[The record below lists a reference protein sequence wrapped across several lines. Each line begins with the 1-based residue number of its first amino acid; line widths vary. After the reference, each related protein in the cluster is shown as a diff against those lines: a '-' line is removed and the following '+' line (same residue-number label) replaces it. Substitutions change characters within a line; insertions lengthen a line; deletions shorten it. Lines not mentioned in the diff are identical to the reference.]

1 MKLFIDSGATKS
13 EFLVVEQEKILFRF
27 ITSGINANYCDDFYI
42 QNILIQF
49 KTSFEKEF
57 SSPIDSVRY
66 YGAGCMNS
74 ANSERVS
81 RIIKELFPHCKVEVF
96 SDILAVCH
104 ALYGTESGY
113 AGILGTGS
121 VGCFYNG
128 KEIVEIAP
136 SLGYL
141 LGDEGSGFYLGKLF
155 LQDYLKGL
163 WSDHI
168 LNAFEK
174 EFECNRNMVVRK
186 IYRDGNPQHW
196 ISSIAPFIE
205 KMEGSEE
212 IQSLILLN
220 FDLFFE
226 HQLSYL
232 KNGASLWRISGSI
245 GFHFAPFVLK
255 SAQKHGILIDKIIK
269 SPLEKIIEQNKI

>member
-13 EFLVVEQEKILFRF
+13 EFLVEKQGKILFRF
-27 ITSGINANYCDDFYI
+27 ITSGINANYRDDFYI
-42 QNILIQF
+42 KNILIQF
-49 KTSFEKEF
+49 KTPFDQEF
-57 SSPIDSVRY
+57 SSPLESIRY
-66 YGAGCMNS
+66 YGAGCLNR
-74 ANSERVS
+74 ANCERVL
-81 RIIKELFPHCKVEVF
+81 RIIKELFPYCDVDVY

-128 KEIVEIAP
+128 NEIVEIAP

-155 LQDYLKGL
+155 LQHYLKGL

-168 LNAFEK
+168 RIAFEK
-174 EFECNRNMVVRK
+174 EFQCNRNQVVRK
-186 IYRDGNPQHW
+186 IYLDGDPQNW

-212 IQSLILLN
+212 IQSMIILN
-220 FDLFFE
+220 FDHFFE
-226 HQLSYL
+226 HQLTFL
-232 KNGASLWRISGSI
+232 KNSASLWRISGSI
-245 GFHFAPFVLK
+245 GFHFAPFLLK

>member
-1 MKLFIDSGATKS
+1 MRLFIDSGATKS
-13 EFLVVEQEKILFRF
+13 EFLVEEQGKILFRF

-42 QNILIQF
+42 KNILIQF
-49 KTSFEKEF
+49 KTPFDQEF
-57 SSPIDSVRY
+57 SSRLESIRY
-66 YGAGCMNS
+66 YGAGCLNTT
-74 ANSERVS
+74 NSERVL
-81 RIIKELFPHCKVEVF
+81 RILKELFPHSEVEVF

-155 LQDYLKGL
+155 LQRYLKGL
-163 WSDHI
+163 WSDQI
-168 LNAFEK
+168 RVAFEK
-174 EFECNRNMVVRK
+174 ELQCNRNMVVRK
-186 IYRDGNPQHW
+186 IYRDGDPQNW

-212 IQSLILLN
+212 IQSMILLN

-226 HQLSYL
+226 HQLSFL
-232 KNGASLWRISGSI
+232 KNGTSLWRISGSI
-245 GFHFAPFVLK
+245 GYHFSPFLLK
-255 SAQKHGILIDKIIK
+255 SAQKHGIMIDKIIK
-269 SPLEKIIEQNKI
+269 SPLEKIIEQTNL